1 VKIFATFGLLAVC
14 ACALPLSAATTTRPK
29 NTVPTVPEPASLAM
43 PAPASAA
50 ESQAAVPET
59 ESDKTL
65 HAMHDEM
72 ERARTRLQ
80 LPGVEKPFYLEYR
93 LMDLDV
99 RAVTSS
105 FGALVSTST
114 TRNRF
119 MSVDVRVGDY
129 HLDSSN
135 FVSEDGFQ
143 GFLGST
149 GEVGID
155 RDYNSLRQDLWLATD
170 QAYKQAVTQM
180 SLKQSFLRSLTK
192 PPEIDDFSQ
201 AAPLV
206 KIGQHAEPDW
216 TSRNWEDESRAA
228 SAALTNFPHLSG
240 ARVNY
245 YMIYVTYYLMNSE
258 GTTMRSS
265 RSLAAVEAALD
276 TTADDGMAL
285 HDYYATYV
293 SKPADLPDPAAV
305 GASLTQTG
313 TELMTMRQSPLMQD
327 FTGPV
332 LFDPPAAG
340 SLLAQALA
348 PSLSGARPPLSTMP
362 AFDEIIER
370 MGGRSEWSGRVNT
383 RVLPANVSLVDDPTL
398 KEFNGQPL
406 LGNYEIDDEG
416 VKAQRVEVVENGSL
430 KNLLMSR
437 RPGPDFSASNGHARS
452 ALLSDTRPLASNLF
466 LQANGAL
473 NPAALKKKFLDACR
487 DDGHEWCLEVKSMDN
502 PALSSIRQEDFSDF
516 LGGIAGG
523 VASGLRIPLV
533 VYRVY
538 VSDGHEEMVRGGHI
552 EGLQLR
558 AIRNIL
564 GIGDDETVFPYMQN
578 TQGGFAGTALGAFGS
593 ANGGIPSTVVTP
605 SLLLDEIEFRGFHGE
620 PRRLPLVPA
629 PPLK

>member
-1 VKIFATFGLLAVC
+1 MKIFVTFGLLAAC
-14 ACALPLSAATTTRPK
+14 ACALPLSAATTATHPK
-29 NTVPTVPEPASLAM
+29 NTVPV
-43 PAPASAA
+43 APALAA
-50 ESQAAVPET
+50 ASQAAVPES

-80 LPGVEKPFYLEYR
+80 LPGVEKPFYVEYR

-105 FGALVSTST
+105 FGALISTST

-135 FVSEDGFQ
+135 FISEDGFQ

-206 KIGQHAEPDW
+206 KIDKHAEPDW

-228 SAALTNFPHLSG
+228 SLALTNFPHLSG
-240 ARVNY
+240 TRVNY

-258 GTTMRSS
+258 GTTIRTT

-276 TTADDGMAL
+276 TTADDGMSL

-293 SKPADLPDPAAV
+293 TKPADLPDPAAV
-305 GASLTQTG
+305 GASLTQTA
-313 TELMTMRQSPLMQD
+313 TELMTMRQSPLMPD

-362 AFDEIIER
+362 AFDEIMER

-383 RVLPANVSLVDDPTL
+383 RVLPANVSLIDDPTL
-398 KEFNGQPL
+398 QEFNGQPL
-406 LGNYEIDDEG
+406 LGFYEIDDEG
-416 VKAQRVEVVENGSL
+416 VKAQRVAVVENGSL

-437 RPGPDFSASNGHARS
+437 RPGPEFSTSNGHARS

-466 LQANGAL
+466 LQANGGL
-473 NPAALKKKFLDACR
+473 DPAALKKKFLDACR
-487 DDGHEWCLEVKSMDN
+487 DDGHEWCLEVKKMDN

-564 GIGDDETVFPYMQN
+564 GIGDDETVFLYMQS
-578 TQGGFAGTALGAFGS
+578 TQGGFAGTALGAFGA
-593 ANGGIPSTVVTP
+593 ANGGIPSAVITP
-605 SLLLDEIEFRGFHGE
+605 TLLLDEIEFRGFHGE

>member
-1 VKIFATFGLLAVC
+1 VKIFATFGFLAAC
-14 ACALPLSAATTTRPK
+14 ACALPLSAATTTTIPK
-29 NTVPTVPEPASLAM
+29 STVPVVPTPVS
-43 PAPASAA
+43 ASAA
-50 ESQAAVPET
+50 ALQAAVPES

-105 FGALVSTST
+105 FGALVSSST

-135 FVSEDGFQ
+135 FISEDGFQ

-201 AAPLV
+201 AVPLV
-206 KIGQHAEPDW
+206 KIDKHAEPDW

-228 SAALTNFPHLSG
+228 SLALTNFPHLSG

-258 GTTMRSS
+258 GTTIRSS
-265 RSLAAVEAALD
+265 RNLAAVEAALD

-293 SKPADLPDPAAV
+293 TKPADLPDPAAV
-305 GASLTQTG
+305 GAALAQTG
-313 TELMTMRQSPLMQD
+313 TELMTMRQSPLVQD

-340 SLLAQALA
+340 SLLAQTLA

-383 RVLPANVSLVDDPTL
+383 RVLPANVSLIDDPTL

-452 ALLSDTRPLASNLF
+452 ALLSDARPLASNLF
-466 LQANGAL
+466 LQSNGGL
-473 NPAALKKKFLDACR
+473 NQAALKKKFLDACR

-502 PALSSIRQEDFSDF
+502 PALSSIRQEDFSEF

-523 VASGLRIPLV
+523 VASGTRIPLV

-538 VSDGHEEMVRGGHI
+538 VSDGREEMVRGGHI

-578 TQGGFAGTALGAFGS
+578 TQGGFAGTALGEFGS

>member
-1 VKIFATFGLLAVC
+1 MRTFATIGLLA
-14 ACALPLSAATTTRPK
+14 ACALPLSAATTHPK
-29 NTVPTVPEPASLAM
+29 NTLPVIPT
-43 PAPASAA
+43 PAPASVLA
-50 ESQAAVPET
+50 SQAAVPES

-105 FGALVSTST
+105 FGALISTST

-119 MSVDVRVGDY
+119 MSVEVRVGDY

-143 GFLGST
+143 GFLSST

-206 KIGQHAEPDW
+206 KIDAHAEPDW
-216 TSRNWEDESRAA
+216 TSRNWEEESRTA

-258 GTTMRSS
+258 GTTVRSS

-276 TTADDGMAL
+276 TTAEDGMAL
-285 HDYYATYV
+285 HDYYATYAT
-293 SKPADLPDPAAV
+293 KPADLPDPAAV
-305 GASLTQTG
+305 GNSLAQTG

-362 AFDEIIER
+362 AFDEIMER
-370 MGGRSEWSGRVNT
+370 MGGRSEWSGRINT

-398 KEFNGQPL
+398 REFNGQPL

-437 RPGPDFSASNGHARS
+437 RPGPDFSASNGHGRS
-452 ALLSDTRPLASNLF
+452 ATLSDPLPLASNLF
-466 LQANGAL
+466 LQANGGL
-473 NPAALKKKFLDACR
+473 NTAALKKKFLDACR
-487 DDGHEWCLEVKSMDN
+487 DDGHEWCLEVKRMDN

-523 VASGLRIPLV
+523 VASGERIPLV

-538 VSDGHEEMVRGGHI
+538 VADGHEEMVRGGHI

>member
-1 VKIFATFGLLAVC
+1 VRTFATIALLA
-14 ACALPLSAATTTRPK
+14 ACALPLSAATTTHPRSI
-29 NTVPTVPEPASLAM
+29 VPVLPG
-43 PAPASAA
+43 PAPVSASASSA
-50 ESQAAVPET
+50 APQAAVPES

-119 MSVDVRVGDY
+119 MSVEVRVGDY

-135 FVSEDGFQ
+135 FISEDGFQ

-201 AAPLV
+201 ATPLV
-206 KIGQHAEPDW
+206 KIDAHAEPDW

-228 SAALTNFPHLSG
+228 SAALANFPHLSG
-240 ARVNY
+240 TRVNY

-258 GTTMRSS
+258 GTTIRTA
-265 RSLAAVEAALD
+265 RSLAAIEAALD
-276 TTADDGMAL
+276 TTADDGMSL

-293 SKPADLPDPAAV
+293 KQPSDLPDPAAI
-305 GASLTQTG
+305 GSSLAQTG

-362 AFDEIIER
+362 AFDEIMER

-416 VKAQRVEVVENGSL
+416 VKAQRVQVVENGSL

-452 ALLSDTRPLASNLF
+452 ALLSDMRPLASNLF
-466 LQANGAL
+466 LQANGGL
-473 NPAALKKKFLDACR
+473 DSAALKKKFLDACR
-487 DDGHEWCLEVKSMDN
+487 DDGHEWCLEVKRMDN

-523 VASGLRIPLV
+523 VASGERIPLV

-564 GIGDDETVFPYMQN
+564 GIGNDETVFPYMQN
-578 TQGGFAGTALGAFGS
+578 TAGGFAGTALGAFGS
-593 ANGGIPSTVVTP
+593 AQGGIPSTVVTP

>member
-1 VKIFATFGLLAVC
+1 
-14 ACALPLSAATTTRPK
+14 
-29 NTVPTVPEPASLAM
+29 
-43 PAPASAA
+43 
-50 ESQAAVPET
+50 
-59 ESDKTL
+59 
-65 HAMHDEM
+65 MHDEM

-135 FVSEDGFQ
+135 FISEDGFQ

-201 AAPLV
+201 AAPQV
-206 KIGQHAEPDW
+206 KIDAHAEPDW

-228 SAALTNFPHLSG
+228 SVALTNFPHLSG

-258 GTTMRSS
+258 GTTLRSS
-265 RSLAAVEAALD
+265 RSLAAIEAALD
-276 TTADDGMAL
+276 TTADDGMSL
-285 HDYYATYV
+285 HDYYAVYV
-293 SKPADLPDPAAV
+293 AKPGDLPDPAAV
-305 GASLTQTG
+305 GNSLAQTG

-362 AFDEIIER
+362 AFDEIMER

-437 RPGPDFSASNGHARS
+437 RPGPDFSTSNGHARS

-466 LQANGAL
+466 LQANGGL
-473 NPAALKKKFLDACR
+473 NPDALKKKFLDACR
-487 DDGHEWCLEVKSMDN
+487 DDGHEWCLEVKRMDN
-502 PALSSIRQEDFSDF
+502 PALSSIRQEDFSEF

-523 VASGLRIPLV
+523 VASGERIPLV

-538 VSDGHEEMVRGGHI
+538 VSDGHAEMVRGGHI

-558 AIRNIL
+558 AIRSIL

-578 TQGGFAGTALGAFGS
+578 TAGGFAGTALGAFGS
-593 ANGGIPSTVVTP
+593 AQGGIPSTVVTP